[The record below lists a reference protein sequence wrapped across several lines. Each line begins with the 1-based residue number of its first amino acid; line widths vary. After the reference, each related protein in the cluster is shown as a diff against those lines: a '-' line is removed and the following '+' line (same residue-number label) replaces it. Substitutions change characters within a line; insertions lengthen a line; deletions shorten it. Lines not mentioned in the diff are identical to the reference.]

1 MSNMIIS
8 STNYSDQATSIT
20 ASSEVAS
27 LPVENLQDRQL
38 VKVYRSDGATD
49 ITIDVDF
56 GQGRIIDFVALVRH
70 NITQTGQ
77 IRWRLSNAADFS
89 TTQHDSGVVDAWPV
103 VEEFGTLPWGVFSW
117 GGRINP
123 EVAADY
129 QISSF
134 VVLDSPVQA
143 RYLRIDISDDDQ
155 DEGYIEAG
163 RLIAGPAFRPST
175 NYGFGV
181 EIQFVDESRIV
192 KSRGGQTFVDEVE
205 RFRRIRFE
213 LQNLPEAEIFGNVF
227 NNIDR
232 LRGVAKDILVIPQ
245 PDDPKTWPTQNI
257 YGRLV
262 RTEPIIN
269 STLEFYGRTIE
280 IEELI

>member
-8 STNYSDQATSIT
+8 STNYSDSANSIS
-20 ASSEVAS
+20 ASSEVAT

-38 VKVYRSDGATD
+38 VKVYRSDAAT
-49 ITIDVDF
+49 TVQIDVDF
-56 GQGRIIDFVALVRH
+56 GQGRIIDFVALIRH
-70 NITQTGQ
+70 NISQTGT
-77 IRWRLSNAADFS
+77 IRWRLSNVSDFA
-89 TTQHDSGVVDAWPV
+89 TTQYDSGVIDAWPV
-103 VEEFGTLPWGVFSW
+103 VEEFGALPWGVFTW
-117 GGRINP
+117 GGFLSI
-123 EVAADY
+123 EVAAQY
-129 QISSF
+129 TISSF
-134 VVLDSPVQA
+134 AVLDSPVQA
-143 RYLRIDISDDDQ
+143 RYLRIDIVDDDNA
-155 DEGYIEAG
+155 EGYIEAG
-163 RLIAGPAFRPST
+163 RLISGPAYRPST
-175 NYGFGV
+175 NYGFGA

-232 LRGVAKDILVIPQ
+232 LRGVAQDILIIPQ
-245 PDDPKTWPTQNI
+245 PDDPNTWPTQNI

-269 STLEFYGRTIE
+269 RTLELYGRTIE
-280 IEELI
+280 VEELI

>member
-8 STNYSDQATSIT
+8 STNYSDEATSIS
-20 ASSEVAS
+20 ADSEVAT

-38 VKVYRSDGATD
+38 VKVYRSDGDTD
-49 ITIDVDF
+49 VEIDVDF
-56 GQGRIIDFVALVRH
+56 GQGRIIDFVALIRH
-70 NITQTGQ
+70 NISQTGT
-77 IRWRLSNAADFS
+77 IRWRLSNAADFA
-89 TTQHDSGVVDAWPV
+89 TTQYDSGTVDAWPI

-123 EVAADY
+123 EVAAQY

-134 VVLDSPVQA
+134 AVLDNPVQA
-143 RYLRIDISDDDQ
+143 RYLRINISDSSNA
-155 DEGYIEAG
+155 EGYIEAG
-163 RLIAGPAFRPST
+163 RLIAGPAYRPST

-181 EIQFVDESRIV
+181 EVQFVDESRIV

-269 STLEFYGRTIE
+269 RTLELYGRTIE
-280 IEELI
+280 VEELI

>member
-1 MSNMIIS
+1 MIIS
-8 STNYSDQATSIT
+8 STNYSDEATGIT
-20 ASSEVAS
+20 ADSEVAT

-38 VKVYRSDGATD
+38 VKVYRSDGETD
-49 ITIDVDF
+49 VEIDVDF
-56 GQGRIIDFVALVRH
+56 GQGRIIDFVALIRH
-70 NITQTGQ
+70 NISQTGT
-77 IRWRLSNAADFS
+77 IRWRLSNVSDFA
-89 TTQHDSGVVDAWPV
+89 TTQYDSGTVDAWPV

-123 EVAADY
+123 EVAAQY

-134 VVLDSPVQA
+134 TVLDSPVQA
-143 RYLRIDISDDDQ
+143 RYLRINISDDDNA
-155 DEGYIEAG
+155 DGYIEAG
-163 RLIAGPAFRPST
+163 RLIAGPAYRPST
-175 NYGFGV
+175 NYGFGA

-245 PDDPKTWPTQNI
+245 PDDPSTWPTQNI

-262 RTEPIIN
+262 STEPIIN
-269 STLEFYGRTIE
+269 RTLELYGRTIE
-280 IEELI
+280 VEELI